1 MDDSARLR
9 RYLTGAI
16 VLAFAL
22 YLLYVFFVQTAPF
35 ELTPSE
41 RLELERRG
49 AVVVGFEERNP
60 PFSFRSNGNI
70 TGIYV
75 EMLRAMGRILDVEMR
90 FRSVS
95 PPHLWEA
102 VSRGE
107 IDVAVGP
114 APTGEAKTAVA
125 AASEELFSIPLTVFV
140 RSSDR
145 EISTLED
152 LRGKTIGVIKGSECE
167 SFFRRRSGYLL
178 QAARSRDELLD
189 MVFSGETAAIAGKRQ
204 VIRYFLRR
212 CGKETGLRSLPPLS
226 VSPRFVLTRHK
237 DAVLRSI
244 LGRLSAYLRTTGLA
258 EEIETAFTGPPS
270 GFPFS
275 KYRDLFYAALA
286 AMALL
291 VLVSLLASGRVAAER
306 HRRHSDRRG
315 VTVSVTEGAPLTRL
329 SVREVLD
336 SLLGNLKLSG
346 IALRTAGGGPNQTYF
361 VPENLAERSTVV
373 PKALETATERHFIP
387 VPDNPIWYAARLPRG
402 GRIVIRTRGLLQPDE
417 LDAAYL
423 YAAVAEATALAVEA
437 ASDLRS
443 TREILQSA
451 LETKGEAFLV
461 LREDFTVEEVFG
473 TITGLGG
480 TELQAGNFL
489 KLLDKKSYDEFRK
502 NIVNS
507 LNRQEF
513 TLRGKLV
520 LHGSKG
526 AVPCSYILLFK
537 ILARGERL
545 LLHLLDERVKERALD
560 IVRRAYR
567 AESLAVQAL
576 SFVATFER
584 FFLSI
589 QGYANLLSERS
600 SETDKPRIRRILEF
614 ARRGVRL
621 SELLVML
628 AEPTRKPAYQTLELS
643 TFVDDYLKPLEL
655 VFPDYRVEVVPL
667 DRNYY
672 FDGVPDLLFTAAF
685 AIVSNAVEA
694 SPKGG
699 EVKLSFRG
707 EEVEGGRIVATGMLP
722 EGFYVVMEVEDSGTG
737 IKASEKKRIFEPF
750 FTTKGK
756 DRRGLGLTA
765 ALSVARSLGGG
776 IDVSSEAGT
785 GTRVSFYLPARERAV
800 ATDEKLQGRGE
811 NILII
816 NPSQEWLDIL
826 VNLFNRFGYASSGV
840 SNRGDALRLLHL
852 QAFHCVLIN
861 AEERR
866 GETVVIIEEIRRTR
880 PAIPIVVLA
889 DPAEAPYFSRL
900 LRDDSV
906 RVIPRTGDVKEIIR
920 GVRDAAARPRGS

>member
-1 MDDSARLR
+1 
-9 RYLTGAI
+9 
-16 VLAFAL
+16 
-22 YLLYVFFVQTAPF
+22 
-35 ELTPSE
+35 
-41 RLELERRG
+41 
-49 AVVVGFEERNP
+49 
-60 PFSFRSNGNI
+60 
-70 TGIYV
+70 
-75 EMLRAMGRILDVEMR
+75 
-90 FRSVS
+90 
-95 PPHLWEA
+95 
-102 VSRGE
+102 
-107 IDVAVGP
+107 
-114 APTGEAKTAVA
+114 
-125 AASEELFSIPLTVFV
+125 
-140 RSSDR
+140 
-145 EISTLED
+145 
-152 LRGKTIGVIKGSECE
+152 
-167 SFFRRRSGYLL
+167 
-178 QAARSRDELLD
+178 
-189 MVFSGETAAIAGKRQ
+189 
-204 VIRYFLRR
+204 
-212 CGKETGLRSLPPLS
+212 
-226 VSPRFVLTRHK
+226 
-237 DAVLRSI
+237 VLRSI
-244 LGRLSAYLRTTGLA
+244 LGRLSAYLRTTGVA

-270 GFPFS
+270 GFPSS

-291 VLVSLLASGRVAAER
+291 VLVSLPSSGKVAVER
-306 HRRHSDRRG
+306 RRRHPERRG
-315 VTVSVTEGAPLTRL
+315 VSVSATEGAPLTRL

-346 IALRTAGGGPNQTYF
+346 IALRTSGGETYF

-373 PKALETATERHFIP
+373 PKALETATERHFTP
-387 VPDNPIWYAARLPRG
+387 VPDNPVWYAARLPRG
-402 GRIVIRTRGLLQPDE
+402 GRVVIRTRGIFQPDE

-473 TITGLGG
+473 AITGLAG

-489 KLLDKKSYDEFRK
+489 KLLDKRSYDDFRR
-502 NIVNS
+502 NIVSS

-513 TLRGKLV
+513 TLRGRLV
-520 LHGSKG
+520 LHGNKG
-526 AVPCSYILLFK
+526 AVPCAYILLFK

-545 LLHLLDERVKERALD
+545 LLHLVDERVKERALD

-600 SETDKPRIRRILEF
+600 SETDKPRIRRILDF

-628 AEPTRKPAYQTLELS
+628 ADPTRKPAYQTLELS
-643 TFVDDYLKPLEL
+643 TFTDDYLKPLEL
-655 VFPDYRVEVVPL
+655 VFPDYRVEVVPPG
-667 DRNYY
+667 RNYY

-685 AIVSNAVEA
+685 AIVSNAVDA

-707 EEVEGGRIVATGMLP
+707 EEVKGGRVVATGMLP
-722 EGFYVVMEVEDSGTG
+722 EGFYAVMEVEDSGTG
-737 IKASEKKRIFEPF
+737 IKASEMKRIFEPF

-785 GTRVSFYLPARERAV
+785 GTKVSFYLPARERAV

-861 AEERR
+861 AEEHR
-866 GETVVIIEEIRRTR
+866 GEMMVIIEEIRRTR

-889 DPAEAPYFSRL
+889 DPTEAPYFSRL

-920 GVRDAAARPRGS
+920 GVRDATARPRGS